1 LCDFLSFVTLIL
13 PQMDA
18 LFYSLTRWKQ
28 YFVKI

>member
-1 LCDFLSFVTLIL
+1 VILLSFSTLIL

-18 LFYSLTRWKQ
+18 LFSSLNKWKQ